1 MEHVFSSLSEMIPFN
16 VFNQHITLFALY
28 LDKETV
34 NHFTALSRYFENL
47 LNNEKS
53 DFGRMF
59 WKTIAVQNWGI
70 KPFKSGR
77 INFKFKQIVMH
88 FHNIKNKVNVHK
100 LPPWRSFGTCEK
112 CGKKSNPDH
121 FRPWCYDD
129 EYNRYCNCPVVV
141 CDSKY
146 EMIIKDLNLKRQE
159 IINRKAQLR
168 EQLRRLDDRMKE
180 LDEKEKSVNSI
191 HQIKKMIPEFE
202 KMKEKAHY
210 KQTRIQATKVLKE
223 VKKYEVWLHRERT
236 NLNFKD
242 QGGRGLGL

>member
-1 MEHVFSSLSEMIPFN
+1 MPGFSSLSEMIPFN
-16 VFNQHITLFALY
+16 AFNQHITLIALY

-53 DFGRMF
+53 EFGRRF

-70 KPFKSGR
+70 KPFKSER
-77 INFKFKQIVMH
+77 INFKFKQMIVH

-100 LPPWRSFGTCEK
+100 VPWWRCYDTCEN
-112 CGKKSNPDH
+112 CGMECYPDTLK
-121 FRPWCYDD
+121 PWCYDD
-129 EYNRYCNCPVVV
+129 EYNRYCNCPIVV

-146 EMIIKDLNLKRQE
+146 EMIIKNLNLKRE
-159 IINRKAQLR
+159 RILNKKVELR
-168 EQLRRLDDRMKE
+168 EQLRRLDDKMEE

-202 KMKEKAHY
+202 KMKEKARY

-223 VKKYEVWLHRERT
+223 LKKYEAWLDRERP
-236 NLNFKD
+236 NVNFKD